1 MIVTGVPLSI
11 SKLIG
16 TSIILKQINKGS
28 KFKELT
34 FTLFILA
41 IESIR
46 LILLLLDLSLQI
58 FELDVCPF
66 VSHSNHSQFLS
77 EHV

>member
-16 TSIILKQINKGS
+16 TSIILKQITKGS

-46 LILLLLDLSLQI
+46 LIPLLLNLSLQI
-58 FELDVCPF
+58 F
-66 VSHSNHSQFLS
+66 
-77 EHV
+77 